1 MVLFD
6 QKPRFSSRPLDWL
19 VISGRSTYAS
29 TDRFFRQLVE
39 ELNSPTHR
47 TSADGET
54 TARLLRLRSDFRQII
69 QHAESAA
76 AVQRYQ
82 YNVNPLIRALA
93 IWLLSHHASRFNL
106 LGIDNSRH
114 DFSPLVRKRV
124 ARALRK
130 LEARES
136 LAEMAAEYP
145 ADEAVQRYASYTKHR
160 KTYRQRLEKFVRSVG
175 KREEIL
181 DHAGSRMP
189 LWFRDEYW
197 SGAPPKS
204 IEYMRLL
211 LRRIH
216 SLVHG

>member
-1 MVLFD
+1 MAIFD
-6 QKPRFSSRPLDWL
+6 QKPRFSSRPLNWL
-19 VISGRSTYAS
+19 FTGRRSTYAS
-29 TDRFFRQLVE
+29 TERFFRELVE
-39 ELNSPTHR
+39 EFNSPTHR
-47 TSADGET
+47 KSLGGEVT
-54 TARLLRLRSDFRQII
+54 TRLLHLRSDFRQII

-76 AVQRYQ
+76 ALQRYQ

-93 IWLLSHHASRFNL
+93 IWLLSHHASRFTL

-124 ARALRK
+124 AKALRK
-130 LEARES
+130 LEASER

-160 KTYRQRLEKFVRSVG
+160 KTYRQRLEKFVRTVG
-175 KREEIL
+175 QREEVL